1 MIRDLDRLGRGPFDL
16 LVVGGGIYG
25 LTAAADAARRGLSV
39 ALVERHDLGS
49 GTSFNHHKTLHGGL
63 RYLQSLD
70 LPRMR
75 ESIRERRG
83 FARIAGGLIRPQ
95 AFVMPTTTALT
106 RGRAAMTVAF
116 VLDRLVGPDRNTGVP
131 ASHVLPAGR
140 VISREELGR
149 LVPGAAL
156 GAATGGA
163 LWYDYLT
170 TDSER
175 LTLAFALDAARRGAV
190 LANYTDAIA
199 PLRDGGRIVGMEVR
213 DAVTGDAFPVR
224 AAVTL
229 NAAGAG
235 AGRVMAMFGAR
246 RSFPLLKAMN
256 VVTSRPGGDVAL
268 ACPTEE
274 GRMLVALPWRGRL
287 MVGTSHSTDLCG
299 ADQTLVSE
307 GEVAA
312 FLAEVN
318 SAFPWL
324 ALTGDDVTLVHRGVV
339 PAKVAAGRAPALLDR
354 PEVRDH
360 AADGIEGAISVV
372 GVKYTTARAV
382 SRRAVDAV
390 CRKVGRGAARAAE
403 DDPLLEDDGT
413 PLGRLYGAEAGRIR
427 GMAAADPALAA
438 PVADGTDVIGAQVV
452 HAVRDEMGLTLEDVV
467 VRRTALGA
475 AGHPGDAAVAACAAL
490 MQRELRWPAERVADE
505 IAGVRRFFELGRLS
519 DAAVPAGN
527 AALTPVARG

>member
-1 MIRDLDRLGRGPFDL
+1 MIRDLGRLAAGPFDL

-70 LPRMR
+70 VPRMR
-75 ESIRERRG
+75 ESIRERRA

-95 AFVMPTTTALT
+95 AFVMPTTAAPS
-106 RGRAAMTVAF
+106 RGRAAMTVALT
-116 VLDRLVGPDRNTGVP
+116 LDRLVGADRNEGVP
-131 ASHVLPAGR
+131 PSHVLPPGR
-140 VISREELGR
+140 LISRKELSR
-149 LVPGAAL
+149 LLPGATL
-156 GAATGGA
+156 GSATGGA
-163 LWYDYLT
+163 LWYDYVT
-170 TDSER
+170 TESER
-175 LTLAFALDAARRGAV
+175 LTFAFALDAARHGAV

-199 PLRDGGRIVGMEVR
+199 PIRDAGRIVGMQVR

-224 AAVTL
+224 ATVTL

-256 VVTSRPGGDVAL
+256 IVTRRPGGEVAL
-268 ACPTEE
+268 ACPTAG

-287 MVGTSHSTDLCG
+287 MVGTSHSPDLCG
-299 ADQTLVSE
+299 ADQTLVNE
-307 GEVAA
+307 AEVET

-324 ALTGDDVTLVHRGVV
+324 ALRADDVTLVHRGVV
-339 PAKVAAGRAPALLDR
+339 PAKVTAGRPPVLLDR
-354 PEVRDH
+354 AGVRDH
-360 AADGIEGAISVV
+360 AADGIEGAVSVV
-372 GVKYTTARAV
+372 GVKYTTARAL
-382 SRRAVDAV
+382 SRRAVTAV
-390 CRKVGRGAARAAE
+390 CRKLGRTVAGPPADE
-403 DDPLLEDDGT
+403 PLLADDGT
-413 PLGRLYGAEAGRIR
+413 RLGVLYGADAARVR
-427 GMAAADPALAA
+427 ALAAADPALAS
-438 PVADGTDVIGAQVV
+438 PVAGGSDVIGAQVV

-475 AGHPGDAAVAACAAL
+475 AGHPVEDAVASCAAL
-490 MQRELRWPAERVADE
+490 MQRELHWPADRVADE
-505 IAGVRRFFELGRLS
+505 IAGVRRFYEVGRLA
-519 DAAVPAGN
+519 DAAAPLQA
-527 AALTPVARG
+527 AALVPIARD